1 MPKLDIEKLDRYLR
15 NAKIDPAGLR
25 WLDPRDEKNFEV
37 LGFYWFK
44 TEKRWHR
51 FPLKAENCGI
61 RPAVLTLAG
70 CTAGGQLRFRTD
82 SSRIV
87 LSVRTVSKAYTPGR
101 SGFDLYTGE
110 LGHLPSSM

>member
-44 TEKRWHR
+44 NEKRWHR
-51 FPLKAENCGI
+51 FPLKAERG
-61 RPAVLTLAG
+61 
-70 CTAGGQLRFRTD
+70 
-82 SSRIV
+82 
-87 LSVRTVSKAYTPGR
+87 LSQSRTVWDA
-101 SGFDLYTGE
+101 
-110 LGHLPSSM
+110 SSPYRCR